1 MPKKQ
6 APDWKLKAKK
16 SDLSPKELQ
25 WQEKAREETLR
36 KNFEARQRRAERAK
50 AGDTLVIP
58 EDVEDWFDRARVAL
72 LAATD
77 DSQGAGGKVSKA
89 PRSEAEQITRSYI
102 SQKFERRGISAF
114 SLMMRIMEAD
124 PRAER
129 GVGHAR
135 AILEKELVGVVA
147 VQKVD
152 EAKDKDDADAKKELN
167 KNKALEVEQ
176 GMNKGPRMAAPL
188 RVLSVGAGCGSEL
201 AGLVWASKYFFK
213 TRPISCLTL
222 HQAQER

>member
-1 MPKKQ
+1 M
-6 APDWKLKAKK
+6 
-16 SDLSPKELQ
+16 
-25 WQEKAREETLR
+25 
-36 KNFEARQRRAERAK
+36 
-50 AGDTLVIP
+50 
-58 EDVEDWFDRARVAL
+58 EDWFDRARVAL

-77 DSQGAGGKVSKA
+77 DSQGAGECGDAAGLLTCSSGFERMLCLIGGKVSKA